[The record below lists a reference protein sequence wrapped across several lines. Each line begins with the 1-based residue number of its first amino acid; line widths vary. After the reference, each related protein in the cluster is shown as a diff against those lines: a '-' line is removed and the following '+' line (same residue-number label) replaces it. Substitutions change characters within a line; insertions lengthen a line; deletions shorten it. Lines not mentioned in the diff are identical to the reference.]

1 MNFEFAILD
10 FIRNNLTSPFMD
22 TLMKAITFLGNGGW
36 IWIAFGVILSFIP
49 KTRKIGFT
57 VCLGLIFSL
66 LLCNLTLKPLV
77 ARVRPYE
84 IKEIV
89 LIIAKPHD
97 YSFPSGH
104 SSASF
109 AGAVAIF
116 LNNKKWGIA
125 AIILASFIALSRL
138 YLYVHFPTDV
148 LCGALLGSLCAVIGY
163 LLLKAIY
170 KLKKA

>member
-1 MNFEFAILD
+1 MNFEFLILD
-10 FIRNNLTSPFMD
+10 FIRENLTSPFMD

-36 IWIAFGVILSFIP
+36 IWIAFGVILSLIP
-49 KTRKIGFT
+49 KTRKLGFS
-57 VCLGLIFSL
+57 VCIALIFSL

-77 ARVRPYE
+77 ARVRPYQIRE
-84 IKEIV
+84 IA
-89 LIIAKPHD
+89 LIIETPSD
-97 YSFPSGH
+97 FSFPSGH
-104 SSASF
+104 TSASF

-116 LNNKKWGIA
+116 LHNKKWGSLA
-125 AIILASFIALSRL
+125 VLLASLIAFSRL

-163 LLLKAIY
+163 LSLKAIY

>member
-1 MNFEFAILD
+1 MNFEFLILD
-10 FIRNNLTSPFMD
+10 FIRDNLTSPFMD
-22 TLMKAITFLGNGGW
+22 GLMKGITFLGDAGW
-36 IWIAFGVILSFIP
+36 LWIALGVILSFIP
-49 KTRKIGFT
+49 KTRKIGFS
-57 VCLGLIFSL
+57 VCIALIFSL

-84 IKEIV
+84 IKEIA

-116 LNNKKWGIA
+116 LNNKKWGVA
-125 AIILASFIALSRL
+125 AIALASFIALSRL

-148 LCGALLGSLCAVIGY
+148 IGGIILGSLCAVLGY
-163 LLLKAIY
+163 FVVKKT
-170 KLKKA
+170 KLNSL